1 MRRWNKVIFLGV
13 TCLALAGCG
22 KDRGD
27 ELAKDYQKNDELA
40 SDTSA
45 DADITG
51 HLTYELI
58 SDSGITIHGGCR
70 CDRRWKACRK
80 SLLWG
85 KTCGSG

>member
-13 TCLALAGCG
+13 TCLVLAGCG
-22 KDRGD
+22 KNRGD

-51 HLTYELI
+51 HLT
-58 SDSGITIHGGCR
+58 
-70 CDRRWKACRK
+70 
-80 SLLWG
+80 
-85 KTCGSG
+85 